1 MSAPDYLAYTIP
13 CPLNAGK
20 LVHVTA
26 FVRKW
31 RQLAEREAAWQWRQ
45 YFQTRGVEGF
55 EASATK
61 GWTRPWVGSGESSVT
76 LAQQVMAQVA
86 GQLKGHMGQ
95 VENTFA
101 CLVARSSLSSEDKH
115 RLFSLNRR
123 QLWLAPCAVVSPIKG
138 EAVLPE
144 HIRKLG
150 RKIFHQAF
158 RQHRLPGFKH
168 HHPQLDQR
176 SVSLGFA
183 KTAQTFPLWA
193 NVSTLEKGK
202 TVALPLPAWQE
213 LMDTLRE
220 TSQALA
226 PTHEAK
232 ALAKRQRAEAKRKEE
247 GRAPASS
254 HRALREAQLCSLP
267 QTVRLILR
275 HRDKFNPSSPLEL
288 FLGVVVDHSAKRE
301 LDRQN
306 YRPVPGKTA
315 TFDLGISTLLATDE
329 GSLLG
334 RNWLEKLQKF
344 DAKLLGIAQGQ
355 QKRGLPI
362 TTPRYRK
369 LTTRLDG
376 FIKSEVFRIVN
387 AWVEKVRPEKILR
400 EQVSFQKNPQLSGR
414 LNRLLSRFGKRY
426 LELALKRLEA
436 THGIVVESR
445 QAAYSSQQCHCCG
458 YIDSKNRKSQSE
470 FQCLFCNKK
479 VHADVNAARVV
490 RDRRSV
496 AASPSSPA
504 QRKLCLNEQVRMF
517 MQNFPIPSTAS
528 SGCQPLACG
537 RKDDPRWQNP
547 YFKAVLAALGGEVA
561 TPPSVF
567 ARGG

>member
-1 MSAPDYLAYTIP
+1 MSAPDYLSYTIP
-13 CPLNAGK
+13 SPLNAGK
-20 LVHVTA
+20 LIEVA
-26 FVRKW
+26 SFVRKW
-31 RQLAEREAAWQWRQ
+31 RQLAEREAAWQWRR
-45 YFQTRGVEGF
+45 YFQTRGLEGF

-61 GWTRPWVGSGESSVT
+61 GWKRAWVGSGEASVT

-86 GQLKGHMGQ
+86 GQLKGHIGQ

-101 CLVARSSLSSEDKH
+101 SLVARSSLSSDDKH

-150 RKIFHQAF
+150 RKIFHRALNLHN
-158 RQHRLPGFKH
+158 RPSFKH
-168 HHPQLDQR
+168 YHPQLDQR

-183 KTAQTFPLWA
+183 KAANTFPLWA

-202 TVALPLPAWQE
+202 TIALPLPAWQG
-213 LMDTLRE
+213 LLDTIRD

-226 PTHEAK
+226 PKYEAK
-232 ALAKRQRAEAKRKEE
+232 VLAKRQKAAERRKEE
-247 GRAPASS
+247 GKPPVSS
-254 HRALREAQLCSLP
+254 HRALRQADLCSLP

-275 HRDKFNPSSPLEL
+275 HQNKFDVSSPLKL
-288 FLGVVVDHSAKRE
+288 SLGVVVDHCALRE
-301 LDRQN
+301 TQRKN
-306 YRPVPGKTA
+306 YRPLPGKTA
-315 TFDLGISTLLATDE
+315 TFDLGLSTLLATDE

-355 QKRGLPI
+355 QKRGLSI

-369 LTTRLDG
+369 LTAQLDG

-400 EQVSFQKNPQLSGR
+400 EEVSFQKNPHLSKR

-436 THGIVVESR
+436 THGIVVETR
-445 QAAYSSQQCHCCG
+445 QAAYSSQQCYKCG
-458 YIDSKNRKSQSE
+458 YTDAKNRKTQSKFE
-470 FQCLFCNKK
+470 CLFCGKK

-504 QRKLCLNEQVRMF
+504 SRKQSLNEQVRIF

-528 SGCQPLACG
+528 PRCQPLACG

-547 YFKAVLAALGGEVA
+547 YFKAVLTALSLEAA

>member
-20 LVHVTA
+20 LVQVAA
-26 FVRKW
+26 FIRKW
-31 RQLAEREAAWQWRQ
+31 RQLAGREAAWQWKQ
-45 YFQTRGVEGF
+45 YFQTRGIEGF

-61 GWTRPWVGSGESSVT
+61 GWTRPWVGTGESSVT

-101 CLVARSSLSSEDKH
+101 SLVARSSLSSEDKH

-150 RKIFHQAF
+150 RKIFHRAF
-158 RQHRLPGFKH
+158 RQHRLPSFKH
-168 HHPQLDQR
+168 YHPQLDQR

-202 TVALPLPAWQE
+202 TVALPLPAWQG
-213 LMDTLRE
+213 LMDAIRE

-226 PTHEAK
+226 PKHEAK
-232 ALAKRQRAEAKRKEE
+232 ALAKRQKAEAKRKEE
-247 GRAPASS
+247 GRSPASS
-254 HRALREAQLCSLP
+254 RRALREAQLCSLP

-275 HRDKFNPSSPLEL
+275 HQDKFNPSSPLEL
-288 FLGVVVDHSAKRE
+288 SLGIVVDHSALRE
-301 LDRQN
+301 NHRQN

-334 RNWLEKLQKF
+334 RNWLEKLQRW

-355 QKRGLPI
+355 QKRGLPV

-369 LTTRLDG
+369 LTTQLDG

-387 AWVEKVRPEKILR
+387 AWVGKVRPEKILR

-445 QAAYSSQQCHCCG
+445 QSAYSSQQCHSCG
-458 YIDSKNRKSQSE
+458 YIDSKNRKSQSKFE
-470 FQCLFCNKK
+470 CLFCNKK

-496 AASPSSPA
+496 AASPSSPVS
-504 QRKLCLNEQVRMF
+504 RKLCLNEQVRIF
-517 MQNFPIPSTAS
+517 MQNFLIPSTAS

-547 YFKAVLAALGGEVA
+547 YFKAVLAALDGEVA

>member
-1 MSAPDYLAYTIP
+1 MSSPDYLAYTIP
-13 CPLNAGK
+13 CQLNAGK
-20 LVHVTA
+20 LVQVVDY
-26 FVRKW
+26 VRKW
-31 RQLAEREAAWQWRQ
+31 RQLAEREAAWQWKN

-61 GWTRPWVGSGESSVT
+61 GWTRPWIGSGEASVT

-86 GQLKGHMGQ
+86 GQLKGHIGQ

-101 CLVARSSLSSEDKH
+101 SLVARSSLPSDDKH

-123 QLWLAPCAVVSPIKG
+123 QLWLAKCAVLSPIKG

-150 RKIFHQAF
+150 RKIFRRALA
-158 RQHRLPGFKH
+158 QHNRPTFKH
-168 HHPQLDQR
+168 YHPQLDQR

-183 KTAQTFPLWA
+183 KKAQTFPLWA
-193 NVSTLEKGK
+193 TISTLEKGK
-202 TVALPLPAWQE
+202 TVALPLFAWQGM
-213 LMDTLRE
+213 LDTISE
-220 TSQALA
+220 TSKALA
-226 PTHEAK
+226 PKFEAK
-232 ALAKRQRAEAKRKEE
+232 ILSKRERAATKRKEE
-247 GRAPASS
+247 GKPEVKS
-254 HRALREAQLCSLP
+254 HKPLRQAELCSLP

-275 HRDKFNPSSPLEL
+275 HQNKFDLSSPLEL
-288 FLGVVVDHSAKRE
+288 SLGVVVDHSALRE
-301 LDRQN
+301 TQRQS
-306 YRPVPGKTA
+306 YRPLPGKTA
-315 TFDLGISTLLATDE
+315 TFDLGLSTLLATDE

-334 RNWLEKLQKF
+334 RNWLEKLQTL

-355 QKRGLPI
+355 QKRGLSI

-369 LTTRLDG
+369 LTTQLDG

-387 AWVEKVRPEKILR
+387 SWVEKVRPEKIIR
-400 EQVSFQKNPQLSGR
+400 EEVSFQKSPQLSKR

-436 THGIVVESR
+436 THGIVVEARDAS
-445 QAAYSSQQCHCCG
+445 YSSQQCYQCG
-458 YIDSKNRKSQSE
+458 YIDAKNRKSQSI
-470 FQCLFCNKK
+470 FKCLFCGKK

-496 AASPSSPA
+496 AVSPSAPA
-504 QRKLCLNEQVRMF
+504 QRKHCLNEQVRIF
-517 MQNFPIPSTAS
+517 MQDFPIPSTALEE
-528 SGCQPLACG
+528 CQPLACG

-547 YFKAVLAALGGEVA
+547 YFRAVLAALSPEDS

-567 ARGG
+567 ARVG

>member
-20 LVHVTA
+20 LVQVAA

-31 RQLAEREAAWQWRQ
+31 RQLAGREAAWQWRQ

-61 GWTRPWVGSGESSVT
+61 GWTRPWVGTGESSVT

-101 CLVARSSLSSEDKH
+101 SLVARSSLSSEDKH

-158 RQHRLPGFKH
+158 RQHRLPSFKH
-168 HHPQLDQR
+168 YHPQLDQR

-183 KTAQTFPLWA
+183 KKAQTFPLWA
-193 NVSTLEKGK
+193 TISTLEKGK

-213 LMDTLRE
+213 LMDVIQE

-226 PTHEAK
+226 PKFEAK
-232 ALAKRQRAEAKRKEE
+232 ALAKREKAAAKRQEKGLPEAK
-247 GRAPASS
+247 S
-254 HRALREAQLCSLP
+254 HRSLRQAELCSLP

-275 HRDKFNPSSPLEL
+275 HQKRFDNTSPLGL
-288 FLGVVVDHSAKRE
+288 YLGVVVDHSALRE
-301 LDRQN
+301 THRQN
-306 YRPVPGKTA
+306 YRPLPGKTA
-315 TFDLGISTLLATDE
+315 TFDLGLSTLLATDE

-334 RNWLEKLQKF
+334 RKWLEKLQRL

-355 QKRGLPI
+355 QKRGLSI

-369 LTTRLDG
+369 LTQQLDG

-387 AWVEKVRPEKILR
+387 AWV
-400 EQVSFQKNPQLSGR
+400 
-414 LNRLLSRFGKRY
+414 
-426 LELALKRLEA
+426 
-436 THGIVVESR
+436 
-445 QAAYSSQQCHCCG
+445 
-458 YIDSKNRKSQSE
+458 
-470 FQCLFCNKK
+470 
-479 VHADVNAARVV
+479 
-490 RDRRSV
+490 
-496 AASPSSPA
+496 
-504 QRKLCLNEQVRMF
+504 
-517 MQNFPIPSTAS
+517 
-528 SGCQPLACG
+528 
-537 RKDDPRWQNP
+537 
-547 YFKAVLAALGGEVA
+547 
-561 TPPSVF
+561 
-567 ARGG
+567 